1 MPSAL
6 SHVGQGAEARG
17 GRCFPTLERGASG
30 APALPGNCD
39 PAVQVPEGCT
49 PGQAVRKQHFEDG
62 VGHPNQADRSAP

>member
-17 GRCFPTLERGASG
+17 GWCFPMPERGGPG
-30 APALPGNCD
+30 APVLPGNCD
-39 PAVQVPEGCT
+39 PAVQVLGGCT
-49 PGQAVRKQHFEDG
+49 LGQAVRKQRFEDG